1 MPVLPEGGDLLSFVP
16 RINKGV
22 ARVIKV
28 NAVVADT
35 LIASQEMARE
45 RDASIEQDFDFERIL
60 VVTAGFTAGVSEI

>member
-1 MPVLPEGGDLLSFVP
+1 
-16 RINKGV
+16 
-22 ARVIKV
+22 
-28 NAVVADT
+28 VVADT